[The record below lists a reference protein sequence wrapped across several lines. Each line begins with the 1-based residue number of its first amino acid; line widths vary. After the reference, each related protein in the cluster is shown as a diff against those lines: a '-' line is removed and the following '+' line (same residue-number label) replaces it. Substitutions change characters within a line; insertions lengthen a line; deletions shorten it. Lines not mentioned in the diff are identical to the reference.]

1 MKARWFVFAALPL
14 LASACAH
21 LDYAGQSFPPTEHVD
36 LFYSEANVGREYTV
50 IGELTGTGDQ
60 FVSTH
65 KLQDQ
70 MVRKARE
77 KGADGVVI
85 LGLEHFE
92 SGSNTNYSETT
103 TEGKTKKGKTVTTT
117 SGSSSTSSEES
128 KRIRAILI
136 KYKAVS
142 GQP

>member
-1 MKARWFVFAALPL
+1 MKIHRFMPAALL
-14 LASACAH
+14 MLATSCAH
-21 LDYAGQSFPPTEHVD
+21 LDYAGQSFPPTQNVD
-36 LFYSEANVGREYTV
+36 LFYSEANVNREYTV

-60 FVSTH
+60 FVSTQ

-70 MVRKARE
+70 MVQKARE

-85 LGLEHFE
+85 LGLEHFQ
-92 SGSNTNYSETT
+92 SGENTNYTEST
-103 TEGKTKKGKTVTTT
+103 TEGKNKKGKTVTTT

-136 KYKAVS
+136 KYKSAS